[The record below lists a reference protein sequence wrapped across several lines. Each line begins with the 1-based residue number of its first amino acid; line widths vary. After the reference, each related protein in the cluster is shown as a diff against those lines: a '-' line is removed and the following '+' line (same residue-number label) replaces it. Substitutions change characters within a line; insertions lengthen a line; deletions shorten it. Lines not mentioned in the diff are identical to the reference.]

1 MSSMVTMV
9 ENMYSIFSVARRVN
23 LKSSHH
29 KKKKFNYVKMNNND
43 IVVIITYHI
52 QLSNHYVL
60 HPKLL

>member
-1 MSSMVTMV
+1 MLL
-9 ENMYSIFSVARRVN
+9 RVN

-29 KKKKFNYVKMNNND
+29 KKKNYNYVEMENND
-43 IVVIITYHI
+43 TVVIVTQHI